1 MADDE
6 VQAMVDAAQQAIADR
21 GVLWTNNAVE
31 LKTHT
36 ASAENL
42 LIQGRNAAAVDIAR
56 MAGLPAAIIDA
67 VPPGASDTYQNVQAK
82 LREARDIGL
91 DSYAASLTAR
101 LSLDDVLPRGV
112 WCEFE
117 WDPLLRDGFTAR
129 MEGYK
134 AAQDAGVYSAE
145 ECRVIERGQP
155 FEGEA

>member
-1 MADDE
+1 
-6 VQAMVDAAQQAIADR
+6 
-21 GVLWTNNAVE
+21 VLWTNNAVE